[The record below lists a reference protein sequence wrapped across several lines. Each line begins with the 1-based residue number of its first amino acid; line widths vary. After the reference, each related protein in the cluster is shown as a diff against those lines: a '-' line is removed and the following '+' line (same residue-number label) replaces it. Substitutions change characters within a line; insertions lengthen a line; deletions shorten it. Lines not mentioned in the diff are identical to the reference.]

1 MRLQDLSDGDKA
13 WLLSLT
19 LPWGKLRGKVKIDM
33 SSGDIFWSDDSAQR
47 WFEDE
52 LAKRH
57 GNPQPIPAPGPAPGV
72 EDPEAGLREKLA
84 EIDASTVLKPA
95 EKEALRERVID
106 EFYGRA

>member
-1 MRLQDLSDGDKA
+1 MRLQDLSEKDKA

-33 SSGDIFWSDDSAQR
+33 GSGNIFWSDDSAQQ
-47 WFEDE
+47 WFEGE

-57 GNPQPIPAPGPAPGV
+57 GEPQRPIPAPPQPEGP
-72 EDPEAGLREKLA
+72 EIELREKLA

-95 EKEALRERVID
+95 EKEAIRARVI
-106 EFYGRA
+106 EEYYGRV